1 MATQTPELPKKKR
14 ARSPNFPAITL
25 KDAVERAR
33 TIFKEEG
40 RNFAHEDTIL
50 GHWQYKPRSG
60 GGWSVLAAVKS
71 FGLVTQEGSGNTS
84 RYRVSDSALKLV
96 MKSGDEH
103 ADERQDVLK
112 DAALK
117 PRIHRELWTTYSGT
131 LPSNQ
136 TLEYEL
142 VSNWGFTPVA
152 AKEFVPRFRETIS
165 YAALTAADT
174 LTGNGGDNG
183 DDANEFASDDP
194 FRARSAVTTPSKVV
208 KAPPGSATRF
218 DERISTESS
227 ATTVI
232 PILLPGVGQAGA
244 LKLPTRMS
252 EAEWNTMLAIIAAY
266 KPTIV
271 QLGPSGREPEVPKP
285 ASQKD
290 PSV

>member
-1 MATQTPELPKKKR
+1 MATLPPEPPKKKR

-71 FGLVTQEGSGNTS
+71 FGLVIQEGSGNTS
-84 RYRVSDSALKLV
+84 RYRVSDTALMLV
-96 MKSGDEH
+96 MKSGDEY
-103 ADERQDVLK
+103 ANERREVLK

-117 PRIHRELWTTYSGT
+117 PRIHRELWTKYSGS

-142 VSNWGFTPVA
+142 VSNWGFTPIA

-165 YAALTAADT
+165 YAELIATDR
-174 LTGNGGDNG
+174 LTGSDGDNG
-183 DDANEFASDDP
+183 NNLDEFTPQDP
-194 FRARSAVTTPSKVV
+194 FGPAGAVTRAGPSTKVV
-208 KAPPGSATRF
+208 SQSVAPASNLEQRPA
-218 DERISTESS
+218 ESP
-227 ATTVI
+227 TTVI
-232 PILLPGVGQAGA
+232 PILLPGVGQVGA
-244 LKLPTRMS
+244 LKLPTSMS
-252 EAEWNTMLAIIAAY
+252 EAEWNTMLAIIGAY

-271 QLGPSGREPEVPKP
+271 QPGPSRRAAGDTKP
-285 ASQKD
+285 
-290 PSV
+290 VTE